1 MKFSEKVWKKNEGIY
16 KKIIDM
22 PFNKE
27 LMQGTLDKEK
37 FAYYIEQDSLYLKYY
52 SKALAIISSKIHDNA
67 DYALAFLKSSANAY
81 IVEEEVVHKYF
92 REIFNFENTNKITTA
107 NIGYTSFLINAAH
120 TEAFEAAAAAIL
132 PCFWI
137 YNEIG
142 KYIKENAN
150 IKNNPYEK
158 WIDTYADE
166 EFSKSTEN
174 MIKIIDDLYN
184 NASDYVKEKMI
195 ISFDIAFIW
204 EYRFWNDAYNLDNF
218 HNV

>member
-1 MKFSEKVWKKNEGIY
+1 MKFSEMVWKKNEGLY

-27 LMQGTLDKEK
+27 LMEGTLDKEK

-52 SKALAIISSKIHDNA
+52 SKVLATISSKINNNA
-67 DYALAFLKSSANAY
+67 YYAITFLKSSMNAY
-81 IVEEEVVHKYF
+81 IVEEEIVHKYF
-92 REIFNFENTNKITTA
+92 RETFQLKNTNKITTA
-107 NIGYTSFLINAAH
+107 NLGYTSFLINTAH
-120 TEAFEAAAAAIL
+120 TEAFEAAAASIL

-142 KYIKENAN
+142 KYIKENAK
-150 IKNNPYEK
+150 IENNPYK
-158 WIDTYADE
+158 TWIDAYADE

-184 NASDYVKEKMI
+184 NASNYVKEKMI
-195 ISFDIAFIW
+195 IAFDIAFVW
-204 EYRFWNDAYNLDNF
+204 EYRFWNDAYNLDDF
-218 HNV
+218 YNV

>member
-1 MKFSEKVWKKNEGIY
+1 MKFSENVWDKNKELYI
-16 KKIIDM
+16 KIQNM

-27 LMQGTLDKEK
+27 LMEGKLNKQK
-37 FAYYIEQDSLYLKYY
+37 FAYYIEQDALYLKYY
-52 SKALAIISSKIHDNA
+52 SKVLAIISSKIDNTNNA
-67 DYALAFLKSSANAY
+67 ITFLRSSINSY

-107 NIGYTSFLINAAH
+107 NIGYTSFLINTAH
-120 TEAFEAAAAAIL
+120 TEAVEAAAAAIL

-142 KYIKENAN
+142 KYIKENAE

-158 WIDTYADE
+158 WIETYADE

-174 MIKIIDDLYN
+174 MIKLADNLYD
-184 NASDYVKEKMI
+184 NASENTKEKMI
-195 ISFDIAFIW
+195 IAFDKAFVW
-204 EYRFWNDAYNLDNF
+204 EYRFWNDAYNLDDF
-218 HNV
+218 YNV

>member
-1 MKFSEKVWKKNEGIY
+1 MKFSEKVWKKNEGLY

-27 LMQGTLDKEK
+27 LMEGTLDKQK

-52 SKALAIISSKIHDNA
+52 SKALATISSKIHNNV
-67 DYALAFLKSSANAY
+67 DYALAFLKSSMNAY

-92 REIFNFENTNKITTA
+92 RDIFNFENTNKITTA
-107 NIGYTSFLINAAH
+107 NIGYTSFLINTAN
-120 TEAFEAAAAAIL
+120 TESFETAAASIL

-137 YNEIG
+137 YNEVG

-166 EFSKSTEN
+166 EFSKATEN
-174 MIKIIDDLYN
+174 MIKIIDDLYDN
-184 NASDYVKEKMI
+184 SSNYVKERMI
-195 ISFDIAFIW
+195 ISFDIAFVW
-204 EYRFWNDAYNLDNF
+204 EYKFWNDAYNLDDF
-218 HNV
+218 YNV